1 MLGECGKVGP
11 ENGKKGMNKL
21 ECSTALAGGGVGGQ
35 QRVPDE
41 CWSFRFHQPP
51 LLPLLHLP
59 TVSQM
64 SGLSGK
70 QADSKALSLF
80 PCYLPPPFTLPS
92 PLCLLAVS
100 PLLWLPAGFHFFS
113 TSFRAP
119 AASEMSYFSRRGPGS
134 GRPEAG
140 SSSPSSH
147 HSFPL

>member
-80 PCYLPPPFTLPS
+80 PCYLPPPFHPPQSPMPPGCVPS
-92 PLCLLAVS
+92 ALA
-100 PLLWLPAGFHFFS
+100 PRWLPFLLHF
-113 TSFRAP
+113 
-119 AASEMSYFSRRGPGS
+119 
-134 GRPEAG
+134 
-140 SSSPSSH
+140 
-147 HSFPL
+147 L